1 MSDLPVLQP
10 DATPSQTQP
19 VPCPSQV
26 RVHGP
31 PGVRGDAQRRDAHL
45 AERCAH
51 PASAAARPPARR
63 PPARRD
69 PARLP
74 RCAEEFFAAGQAY
87 VALSRV
93 RSLDLGVVTD
103 ADLAAD
109 GAWRFAPTGSASLQL
124 DAPTHQQEQAEIER
138 LEGSA

>member
-1 MSDLPVLQP
+1 MSGATLNDEMHILLNGARILPLLLRALLP
-10 DATPSQTQP
+10 DALLPDVTQP
-19 VPCPSQV
+19 AFHV
-26 RVHGP
+26 
-31 PGVRGDAQRRDAHL
+31 AQRN
-45 AERCAH
+45 
-51 PASAAARPPARR
+51 
-63 PPARRD
+63 
-69 PARLP
+69 
-74 RCAEEFFAAGQAY
+74 AGQAY

-124 DAPTHQQEQAEIER
+124 DAHTHQQEQAEIER

>member
-1 MSDLPVLQP
+1 MRASCLCCCAPSCP
-10 DATPSQTQP
+10 TPS
-19 VPCPSQV
+19 CPT
-26 RVHGP
+26 
-31 PGVRGDAQRRDAHL
+31 
-45 AERCAH
+45 
-51 PASAAARPPARR
+51 
-63 PPARRD
+63 
-69 PARLP
+69 ARLP

-124 DAPTHQQEQAEIER
+124 DAHTHQQEQAEIER